1 MPPLFQ
7 MLEALLQ
14 GAGARMARV
23 LDCFAWLVAIV
34 IPTSYFQTWCET
46 DATVDF
52 FKNCGG
58 DICRS

>member
-1 MPPLFQ
+1 
-7 MLEALLQ
+7 MLAL
-14 GAGARMARV
+14 AWARV
-23 LDCFAWLVAIV
+23 LDYFAWLVAIV

-58 DICRS
+58 DICRSYAGGTQVSVDKLG